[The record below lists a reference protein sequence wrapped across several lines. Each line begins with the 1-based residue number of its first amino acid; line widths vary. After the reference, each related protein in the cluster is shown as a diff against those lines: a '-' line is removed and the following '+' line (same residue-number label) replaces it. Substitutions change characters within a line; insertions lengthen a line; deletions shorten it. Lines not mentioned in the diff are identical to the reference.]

1 MVMRIRL
8 LISIVGW
15 ICSSGS
21 SVVAAKSRLFN
32 QLRWWLVFL
41 LPLLPLLYLFW
52 LGRTNDL
59 GADPAKYIVDH
70 LGTWALN
77 MLWITLAITPL
88 RSLLRWT
95 WMMQFRR
102 MMGLYVLFYVVL
114 HILSFATFLVG
125 WRTELLIRELTERPY
140 VIAGFF
146 AFLLLIPLG
155 ITSTKKMIRRL
166 GSRWKTI
173 HQLIY
178 PISLLVMLH
187 FFWQIRASFYEQLL
201 YALILA
207 WMLGY
212 RLYVKNRDKFFRP
225 G

>member
-1 MVMRIRL
+1 MVTAKFRL
-8 LISIVGW
+8 I
-15 ICSSGS
+15 
-21 SVVAAKSRLFN
+21 N

-52 LGRTNDL
+52 IGRTDDL
-59 GADPAKYIVDH
+59 GADPAKYIVDYM
-70 LGTWALN
+70 GGWALN
-77 MLWITLAITPL
+77 MLWLTLAITPL
-88 RSLLRWT
+88 RHLFGWLWIVK
-95 WMMQFRR
+95 FRR
-102 MMGLYVLFYVVL
+102 MIGLYALFYVVL

-125 WRTELLIRELTERPY
+125 WRSDILFRELTERPY
-140 VIAGFF
+140 IIAGFI
-146 AFLLLIPLG
+146 AFLLLLPLG
-155 ITSTKKMIRRL
+155 VTSNKKMMRCL

-173 HQLIY
+173 HKLIY

-212 RLYVKNRDKFFRP
+212 RLYLKNRDKVFRP